1 MEIFYD
7 KVWKNPVTGNLH
19 FEVHP
24 CGAKEILVDPLP
36 KGAKHEGS
44 LYPDGAVISDLKE
57 VRNLLY
63 RMQRPAISPSVG
75 FCFQPFFS
83 LFFNMSHSSSTRMT
97 GECYLTPYCEVDYS
111 LISDC
116 RRENDLVLF
125 HNRGVLHTVVGAFRP
140 DQVRAF
146 HQCNLAASDEPQGP
160 SAEDIQK
167 YT

>member
-1 MEIFYD
+1 M
-7 KVWKNPVTGNLH
+7 
-19 FEVHP
+19 
-24 CGAKEILVDPLP
+24 
-36 KGAKHEGS
+36 
-44 LYPDGAVISDLKE
+44 
-57 VRNLLY
+57 
-63 RMQRPAISPSVG
+63 
-75 FCFQPFFS
+75 
-83 LFFNMSHSSSTRMT
+83 
-97 GECYLTPYCEVDYS
+97 LTPSPHWEVDCS

-125 HNRGVLHTVVGAFRP
+125 HNRGVLHTVVGAFHP